1 MDSQDESPVKHHKAQ
16 QQGCERT
23 SASGLATAGQSVRIA
38 ETLLA
43 GSVGHDKGGKAR
55 LLQTSLTGKNLSSK
69 NMKKLNMPK

>member
-1 MDSQDESPVKHHKAQ
+1 MDGQDESPVKHHKAQ

-43 GSVGHDKGGKAR
+43 GSVGHDKGGE
-55 LLQTSLTGKNLSSK
+55 SK
-69 NMKKLNMPK
+69 IATNIADRQEFIFKKYEKT